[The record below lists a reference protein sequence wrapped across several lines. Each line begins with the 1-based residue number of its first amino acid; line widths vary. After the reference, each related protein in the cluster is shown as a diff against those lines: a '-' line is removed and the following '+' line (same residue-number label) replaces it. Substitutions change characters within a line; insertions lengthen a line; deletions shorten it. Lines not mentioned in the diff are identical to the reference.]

1 MANPSRRRGK
11 IAQLPKDIR
20 DEVNRMIENNAR
32 SSAIIRFLE
41 EKGYPGINKVNITHW
56 VQGDGAG
63 SSGYLD
69 WQREQRAMAELRA
82 RAEFALELVKE
93 NQAHSLHDASRLLAV
108 GQLAHI
114 FSEVDVQSLAESLP
128 EKPQN
133 YIRLLNS
140 LGRLSRDG
148 RDYEQHRLQLAL
160 RQKELDQ
167 AMGLTQSGGLPPQ
180 ILDDIVTTINLV

>member
-11 IAQLPKDIR
+11 IAQLPKEIR

-32 SSAIIRFLE
+32 SSAIIRFLV

-63 SSGYLD
+63 SSGYQD
-69 WQREQRAMAELRA
+69 WQREQRALAELRA
-82 RAEFALELVKE
+82 QEEFALELVKE

-108 GQLAHI
+108 GQLTHI
-114 FSEVDVQSLAESLP
+114 FSKLDVLSLAASLP

-133 YIRLLNS
+133 YIRLLNA

-148 RDYEQHRLQLAL
+148 RDYEQHRLRLAL
-160 RQKELDQ
+160 RQKELDA
-167 AMGLTQSGGLPPQ
+167 AMGRPTKGGLMPELLEEIQ
-180 ILDDIVTTINLV
+180 DTLNLV

>member
-1 MANPSRRRGK
+1 MAKPSRRRGK
-11 IAQLPKDIR
+11 IAHLPKEIR

-32 SSAIIRFLE
+32 STAIIRVLA

-63 SSGYLD
+63 SSGYQD
-69 WQREQRAMAELRA
+69 WQREQRALAELRA
-82 RAEFALELVKE
+82 QEEFALELVKE

-108 GQLAHI
+108 GQLARI
-114 FSEVDVQSLAESLP
+114 FSEVDVQSLAASLP

-133 YIRLLNS
+133 YIRLLNA

-148 RDYEQHRLQLAL
+148 RDYEQHRLRLAV
-160 RQKELDQ
+160 RQKELDA
-167 AMGLTQSGGLPPQ
+167 AMGRPAKGGLMPELLEEIQ
-180 ILDDIVTTINLV
+180 DTLNLV